1 MANNGWDH
9 EVDVLVV
16 GSGAGGLVA
25 ALAAADHKADVL
37 VIEKSSEYGGT
48 SATSGGGIWIPNSPL
63 VAGNPIAEAMGHT
76 DTEEEAF
83 QYVRALSAPN
93 VPDDLIRS
101 YIRNAPR
108 MLEWVVS
115 KTPVRYSAQPYP
127 DYHAELPGGKQG
139 FRTHLPEP
147 MDGRVLGDDILT
159 LRASSPAAS
168 LFGRINWRFDET
180 YTVLFRPKGWP
191 KVLANMLWR
200 YVTDI
205 PHRFRSRKDRY
216 LTLGTALMGGLR
228 VALNER
234 RVPLWLNTP
243 LVSVIEENGKVL
255 GVEVRRNGKPMRIA
269 ARRGVVLAAGGFER
283 SRDLRKRYLANDADP
298 TVSGSQVNN
307 TGDAILAA
315 EKIGAGLRNMQST
328 WAAPVFRVPGEDRAR
343 LSTIERALPGC
354 IMVNQ
359 AGRRYLNEAA
369 SYHIVGQKMVAAN
382 APGAG
387 TQPSWMIFDHTYRH
401 NYPMGPL
408 LPLVPDFLQHPAVQK
423 IMRKASTIEELAR
436 KINVPADVLAN
447 TVRTFN
453 EGARRGED
461 PEFQRGAAAYDRMY
475 GDQRVTPNPT
485 LGPIEKAPFYAFP
498 IYAGD
503 IGTNGGVVVDENARV
518 LNDAGLPI
526 PGLYAVGNNAASV
539 MGESYPGAG
548 STLGP
553 AMTFGFVAARHAV
566 GAND

>member
-1 MANNGWDH
+1 MNNGWDH

-25 ALAAADHKADVL
+25 AITAADYKADVL
-37 VIEKSSEYGGT
+37 VIEKSGEYGGT

-63 VAGNPIAEAMGHT
+63 VAGNQIAEAMGHT
-76 DTEEEAF
+76 DTEDDAF

-101 YIRNAPR
+101 YIRNAPK
-108 MLEWVVS
+108 MLEWVVT

-147 MDGRVLGDDILT
+147 LDGRLLGDDMLT
-159 LRASSPAAS
+159 LRAASPAAS

-180 YTVLFRPKGWP
+180 YSMLFRPKGWT
-191 KVLANMLWR
+191 KTLAGMLWR
-200 YVTDI
+200 YIADI

-216 LTLGTALMGGLR
+216 LTLGNALVGGLR
-228 VALNER
+228 LALNER

-243 LVSVIEENGKVL
+243 LVSVVEENGKVT
-255 GVEVRRNGKPMRIA
+255 GVEVRRHGKLMRIG

-283 SRDLRKRYLANDADP
+283 SRDLRQRYLPGDSDP
-298 TVSGSQVNN
+298 TVSGSQGNN

-315 EKIGAGLRNMQST
+315 EKIGAGLRNMQSS

-359 AGRRYLNEAA
+359 AGKRYLNEAA
-369 SYHIVGQKMVAAN
+369 SYHIVGQQMVALN
-382 APGAG
+382 TSGAG
-387 TQPSWMIFDHTYRH
+387 TQPSWMIFDSTYRH
-401 NYPMGPL
+401 KYPMGPL
-408 LPLVPDFLQHPAVQK
+408 LPLVPDFLQAPAVQK
-423 IMRKASTIEELAR
+423 ILRKASTIEELAA
-436 KINVPADVLAN
+436 KISVPAEALAA
-447 TVRTFN
+447 TVRHFN
-453 EGARRGED
+453 DGARRGED
-461 PEFQRGAAAYDRMY
+461 PEFHRGAAAYDRMY
-475 GDQRVTPNPT
+475 GDARVTPNPT
-485 LGPIEKAPFYAFP
+485 LAPIEKAPFYAFP

-503 IGTNGGVVVDENARV
+503 IGTNGGVAVDEHARV
-518 LNDAGLPI
+518 LSREGEPI
-526 PGLYAVGNNAASV
+526 AGLYAVGNNAASV